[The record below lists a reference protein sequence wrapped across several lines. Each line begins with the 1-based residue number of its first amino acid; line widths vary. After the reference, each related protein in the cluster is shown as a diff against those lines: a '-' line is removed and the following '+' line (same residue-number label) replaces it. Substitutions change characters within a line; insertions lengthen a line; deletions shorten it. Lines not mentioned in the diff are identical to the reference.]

1 MEACGGGHEAAVRL
15 LLGLNAAVDAADKVL
30 QDLYTHLRKMLA
42 ILSAA
47 CLIEV

>member
-30 QDLYTHLRKMLA
+30 QDLHTREEMRA

-47 CLIEV
+47 HSIEA